1 MIGADLEPGDVHTSA
16 AAGSETPGFFTEV
29 PGPSPIRR
37 PERIAVADEFTA
49 EETALYDE
57 LAERAGEVARRI
69 LAERGLI
76 YLDDL
81 APEAARDLLR
91 IAWREAAQAR
101 FEGQDV
107 SELHAEIDLMV
118 DSLVMSSESGAPAP
132 ASIH

>member
-1 MIGADLEPGDVHTSA
+1 M
-16 AAGSETPGFFTEV
+16 
-29 PGPSPIRR
+29 
-37 PERIAVADEFTA
+37 ADEFTA
-49 EETALYDE
+49 EETVLYDE

-91 IAWREAAQAR
+91 IAWREAAQAQ

-107 SELHAEIDLMV
+107 SELYAEIDLMV